1 MEITMKKIALA
12 IVVGLLLSA
21 CVGTFVPIQTAETTG
36 VGAIKAATVIPVVS
50 ADEASKL
57 TSLGEVSGY
66 SCKNKLWDAD
76 ATEEAATH
84 QVKLSAVQRNAKAV
98 TGLVCT
104 PGGTSLA
111 TNCWQSVKCTAT
123 ALQ

>member
-1 MEITMKKIALA
+1 MQKIAITLLFGASLA
-12 IVVGLLLSA
+12 G

-36 VGAIKAATVIPVVS
+36 VGAIKAATSLPLVS

-57 TSLGEVSGY
+57 TAIGEVAGY
-66 SCKNKLWDAD
+66 SCKNKLWSAD

-84 QVKLSAVQRNAKAV
+84 QVKLSAVQRNAKAISA
-98 TGLVCT
+98 LVCT
-104 PGGTSLA
+104 VGGASLA
-111 TNCWQSVKCTAT
+111 TNCWETVKCTAT